1 MKRSSFVSI
10 FSCAALAFAA
20 LLPVGVV
27 AAAEDSAWKP
37 DAAKISLPDTVPSL
51 DGFKASDSGTWTLVE
66 GARIIAPA
74 DELTRAQMLSTEL
87 GAFLGSPV
95 PAVAGAAP
103 TNKDV
108 ELIVDT
114 QRSDLGNEGFELKVG
129 EHGVQAIAAKDA
141 GVFYATRTISQLLR
155 QESRG
160 DQQLTLPA
168 GSVISVPKYQQR
180 GVILCACQI
189 NISPEW
195 IERFL
200 DDAADL
206 HINQILMEM
215 KVKSENYPDTNTWSY
230 YTKEDVKRFVE
241 KANKLNID
249 VIPEINSPGHM
260 GIWLENTPQYQ
271 LVKSNGQYSPERL
284 DISKPEAR
292 AFIKKLIDEY
302 DGVFT
307 TKYWHMGADEYMIND
322 SYSNYPQLAEYAK
335 QSFGEGATADDA
347 FNAFINEINT
357 YVKSKGKTLRIFNDG
372 VHRNAK
378 RKIDKDVI
386 IDYWVNKDF
395 YTPQQF
401 ADDGYTLMNT
411 TQSLYWSRLRAYGVN
426 PQNLYNSKWNVG
438 TFDGGKQI
446 DPNYDKLLG
455 ARISLWPDTS
465 IMTENEVTMQTSDSI
480 AFLAQ
485 MTWSASNPWPKW
497 EGADGMKAAI
507 DKIGTPYMR
516 SAVAK
521 TDLPNGVYALSE
533 LKDVAAGSWN
543 LTKTYDGY
551 YQVKNVASNKC
562 LTIDRDA
569 AKHLNAV
576 TEVGA
581 KAKLADCADI
591 SVQYA
596 QRSDASLALTHQKWQ
611 VVQRSAD
618 KVSLRNAI
626 TNQYL
631 AIADGKEQHV
641 DIQGVSADAVKNNAQ
656 MLSKTLSKAGNH
668 VAAGT
673 AAQFPHD
680 LVSTDGK
687 LDDNALF
694 TMAREKGMVADS
706 DAVTDVNPSAPQD
719 ITLTLYAPSGKDIA
733 ASSVRASVSEGWKI
747 LPDTDVVLPK
757 MPANSTA
764 TAKFKVQNITSTTG
778 TATFTWKVGDETL
791 TSTVSL
797 SGIVGPRLCGAGF
810 EDISASSEEK
820 VGEGAVNGHIAAAF
834 DVKDD
839 GTANENTFWHTK
851 WQGGNDSF
859 PFWVVFNPTQAL
871 NGKNMTTIEY
881 RPRVGKVNGRINTY
895 KVYLSKTKLAG
906 NAAGWGEA
914 VVSGKF
920 ENNADW
926 QTITMPA
933 NTEGQYVKIEITD
946 VHDEKPGQE
955 DSFASA
961 AAFCV
966 ASQVKPAD
974 MTAPIQPENPVK
986 EGEKLPDPSTA
997 GEGESNLRLALS
1009 AQSISGTVGSAIE
1022 AIEVGITADKAQG
1035 YSLDF
1040 SPALP
1045 AGVNYTD
1052 GKIQGTPTE
1061 AFSGDITVTLT
1072 QGSSKVTQAFTLTIK
1087 AATPDIPGDDSQQG
1101 GDSGRTQSNID
1112 TSSKADSP
1120 KGAGVKTTAHTGS
1133 DVAWAAAL
1141 AFALLAGGAL
1151 LINRR
1156 RFEQR

>member
-307 TKYWHMGADEYMIND
+307 TKYWHMGADEYMIGD
-322 SYSNYPQLAEYAK
+322 SYANYPQLAKYA
-335 QSFGEGATADDA
+335 QDTFGAGAGADDA
-347 FNAFINEINT
+347 FNAFINEVNT
-357 YVKSKGKTLRIFNDG
+357 YVKAKGKTLRVFNDG
-372 VHRNAK
+372 LHRDAK
-378 RKIDKDVI
+378 QKLDKDVVV
-386 IDYWVNKDF
+386 DYWVNKNF

-401 ADDGYTLMNT
+401 VEDGYTLMNT
-411 TQSLYWSRLRAYGVN
+411 TQALYWSRGKYYGVN

-438 TFDGGKQI
+438 TFDGGQKI
-446 DPNYDKLLG
+446 DPDYKNLLG
-455 ARISLWPDTS
+455 ARLSLWPDEL
-465 IMTENEVTMQTSDSI
+465 IMTENEVAMQISDSL

-485 MTWSASNPWPKW
+485 MTWSASNPWSKW
-497 EGADGMKAAI
+497 EGAGGMKAAI
-507 DKIGTPYMR
+507 DRIGNPYIR
-516 SAVAK
+516 SAVDNAK
-521 TDLPNGVYALSE
+521 LPDGVYALSE
-533 LKDVAAGSWN
+533 LKDVASGPWQLS
-543 LTKTYDGY
+543 KTYDDY
-551 YQVKNVASNKC
+551 YQVKDTVGNKC
-562 LTIDRDA
+562 LTIDQSA
-569 AKHLNAV
+569 AKHLRAV
-576 TEVGA
+576 TEAGA
-581 KAKLADCADI
+581 KATLADCADI
-591 SVQYA
+591 SRHYNN
-596 QRSDASLALTHQKWQ
+596 RSDEALTHQKWQ
-611 VVQRSAD
+611 IVQRSAD
-618 KVSLRNAI
+618 KVSLRNAA
-626 TNQYL
+626 TMQYL

-719 ITLTLYAPSGKDIA
+719 ITLTLYAPSGKEIA

-747 LPDTDVVLPK
+747 LPDTD
-757 MPANSTA
+757 
-764 TAKFKVQNITSTTG
+764 
-778 TATFTWKVGDETL
+778 
-791 TSTVSL
+791 L
-797 SGIVGPRLCGAGF
+797 SCRRCL
-810 EDISASSEEK
+810 
-820 VGEGAVNGHIAAAF
+820 
-834 DVKDD
+834 
-839 GTANENTFWHTK
+839 
-851 WQGGNDSF
+851 
-859 PFWVVFNPTQAL
+859 L
-871 NGKNMTTIEY
+871 
-881 RPRVGKVNGRINTY
+881 
-895 KVYLSKTKLAG
+895 
-906 NAAGWGEA
+906 
-914 VVSGKF
+914 
-920 ENNADW
+920 
-926 QTITMPA
+926 
-933 NTEGQYVKIEITD
+933 
-946 VHDEKPGQE
+946 
-955 DSFASA
+955 
-961 AAFCV
+961 
-966 ASQVKPAD
+966 
-974 MTAPIQPENPVK
+974 IQQRQR
-986 EGEKLPDPSTA
+986 
-997 GEGESNLRLALS
+997 NLRCKISRQLLAL
-1009 AQSISGTVGSAIE
+1009 
-1022 AIEVGITADKAQG
+1022 
-1035 YSLDF
+1035 
-1040 SPALP
+1040 LP
-1045 AGVNYTD
+1045 LR
-1052 GKIQGTPTE
+1052 GK
-1061 AFSGDITVTLT
+1061 
-1072 QGSSKVTQAFTLTIK
+1072 
-1087 AATPDIPGDDSQQG
+1087 
-1101 GDSGRTQSNID
+1101 
-1112 TSSKADSP
+1112 
-1120 KGAGVKTTAHTGS
+1120 
-1133 DVAWAAAL
+1133 
-1141 AFALLAGGAL
+1141 
-1151 LINRR
+1151 
-1156 RFEQR
+1156 

>member
-1 MKRSSFVSI
+1 MKRRSFVSA

-20 LLPVGVV
+20 LLPVGV
-27 AAAEDSAWKP
+27 ATAAEDSAWKP

-51 DGFKASDSGTWTLVE
+51 DGFNASDSGTWTLVK
-66 GARIIAPA
+66 GARVIAPA
-74 DELTRAQMLSTEL
+74 DELKRAEVLSTEL

-95 PAVAGAAP
+95 PAVAGAAS

-108 ELIVDT
+108 ELILDA
-114 QRSDLGNEGFELKVG
+114 QRSDLGSEGFELKVG
-129 EHGVQAIAAKDA
+129 EHGVRAVAAKDA
-141 GVFYATRTISQLLR
+141 GIFYATRTISQLLR

-168 GSVISVPKYQQR
+168 GSVISVPKYEQR

-241 KANKLNID
+241 KANKRNID

-260 GIWLENTPQYQ
+260 NIWLENSPQYQ
-271 LVKSNGQYSPERL
+271 LVSKTGVYQPNRL
-284 DISKPEAR
+284 DISNPEAR
-292 AFIKKLIDEY
+292 KLYQTLINEY
-302 DGVFT
+302 DDVFT
-307 TKYWHMGADEYMIND
+307 TKYWHMGADEYMIGD
-322 SYSNYPQLAEYAK
+322 SYANYPQLAKYA
-335 QSFGEGATADDA
+335 QDTFGAGAGADDA
-347 FNAFINEINT
+347 FNAFINEVNT
-357 YVKSKGKTLRIFNDG
+357 YVKAKGKTLRVFNDG
-372 VHRNAK
+372 LHRGAK
-378 RKIDKDVI
+378 QKLDKDVVV
-386 IDYWVNKDF
+386 DYWVNKSF

-401 ADDGYTLMNT
+401 VEDGYTLMNT
-411 TQSLYWSRLRAYGVN
+411 TQALYWSRGKYYGVN

-438 TFDGGKQI
+438 TFDDGQKI
-446 DPNYDKLLG
+446 DPDYKNLLG
-455 ARISLWPDTS
+455 ARLSLWPDEL
-465 IMTENEVTMQTSDSI
+465 IMTENEVAMQISDSL

-485 MTWSASNPWPKW
+485 MTWSASNPWSKW
-497 EGADGMKAAI
+497 EGDDGMKAAI
-507 DKIGTPYMR
+507 DRIGNPYIR
-516 SAVAK
+516 SAVDNAK
-521 TDLPNGVYALSE
+521 LPDGVYALSE
-533 LKDVAAGSWN
+533 LKDVASGPWQLS
-543 LTKTYDGY
+543 KTYDDY
-551 YQVKNVASNKC
+551 YQVKDTAGNKC
-562 LTIDRDA
+562 LTIDQSA
-569 AKHLNAV
+569 AKHLRAV

-581 KAKLADCADI
+581 KATLADCTDI
-591 SVQYA
+591 SRHYNN
-596 QRSDASLALTHQKWQ
+596 RSDEALTHQKWQ
-611 VVQRSAD
+611 IVQRSAD
-618 KVSLRNAI
+618 KVSLRNAA
-626 TNQYL
+626 TMQYL

-641 DIQGVSADAVKNNAQ
+641 DIQGVSANAVKDDAA
-656 MLSKTLSKAGNH
+656 LLAKTLSKAGNK

-673 AAQFPHD
+673 PAQFPLD
-680 LVSTDGK
+680 LVSTKGK

-694 TMAREKGMVADS
+694 TMAREKGIIADP
-706 DAVTDVNPSAPQD
+706 AAITDIDPSNPQD
-719 ITLTLYAPSGKDIA
+719 ITVTLYAPSGKEVA

-747 LPDTDVVLPK
+747 LPDIEVQLPK

-764 TAKFKVQNITSTTG
+764 TVKFKVQNITSTSG
-778 TATFTWKVGDETL
+778 TATFTWKVGEETL
-791 TSTVSL
+791 TTTVSL

-820 VGEGAVNGHIAAAF
+820 GGEGPVSGYVSAAF
-834 DVKDD
+834 DVKAD
-839 GTANENTFWHTK
+839 GTADESTFWHTK
-851 WQGGNDSF
+851 WSGGTDSF
-859 PFWVVFNPTQAL
+859 PFWVVFNPTKAL
-871 NGKNMTTIEY
+871 DGKNMTTIEY

-895 KVYLSKTKLAG
+895 NIYLSKTKLAG
-906 NAAGWGEA
+906 NDPGWGTPA
-914 VVSGKF
+914 VSGSF

-926 QTITMPA
+926 QTIKMPE

-946 VHDEKPGQE
+946 VYDEKSGKQ

-974 MTAPIQPENPVK
+974 MAAPVQPENPVK
-986 EGEKLPDPSTA
+986 EGEKLPDPSTP
-997 GEGESNLRLALS
+997 GEGGSDLRLTLG
-1009 AQSISGTVGSAIE
+1009 AQSVSGTVGSAIE
-1022 AIEVGITADKAQG
+1022 PMEVGITADKAHG

-1072 QGSSKVTQAFTLTIK
+1072 QGSQKVTQTFTLTIK
-1087 AATPDIPGDDSQQG
+1087 AATSDMPGDDSQQG
-1101 GDSGRTQSNID
+1101 GDSGKTQSNTD
-1112 TSSKADSP
+1112 TSGKADSS
-1120 KGAGVKTTAHTGS
+1120 KGTGVKRTANTGS
-1133 DVAWAAAL
+1133 NIAWAVVVS
-1141 AFALLAGGAL
+1141 FALLGGGAL
-1151 LINRR
+1151 VLRRR
-1156 RFEQR
+1156 RFE